1 MIFCALPTSLSN
13 QSIEEKDQT
22 LHTKVKA
29 ILHDCKKRNDHFHL
43 GYEYLTT
50 SMRVA
55 LKHLLLEEEGHD
67 YWNAVEQKLA
77 MMLEEQQNKQNETF
91 TMTRITALMTG
102 VMTITIIY
110 ALDVPGSFCGY
121 TILQSALDREAPLDL
136 LLRMVELAP
145 SSSRTQ
151 HSDCRE
157 LALHTVCE

>member
-77 MMLEEQQNKQNETF
+77 MMLEEQQNKQNETCHHDSNYSSYDWGYDHHNYLCLGRTWF
-91 TMTRITALMTG
+91 ILWIHN
-102 VMTITIIY
+102 ITIR
-110 ALDVPGSFCGY
+110 SR
-121 TILQSALDREAPLDL
+121 QR
-136 LLRMVELAP
+136 
-145 SSSRTQ
+145 SSIGFAFA
-151 HSDCRE
+151 HGGACPE
-157 LALHTVCE
+157 